1 MTAGPYRSRKR
12 HIIAV
17 LSALLIALLP
27 TSVASAQQSDALT
40 ISPSTASAGQEIT
53 AYGCGF
59 PSGLTTATL
68 SAGGISVS
76 PTNVSESSPTG
87 CYNVTFTVPTLSAGT
102 GSAAVGVNIGGT
114 TDIGVLTI
122 TSSTTDIGTLTL
134 TPGSASAGQ
143 EITAYGCGFPNGL
156 TTATLSAG
164 GSSVSPTE
172 VSESSSTGCY
182 NVTFTVSALT
192 PGITAAAVGVN
203 IGGTTDIGIL
213 MITSS
218 TTGVGTLTLTPSTA
232 SAGQE
237 VTTYGCGFSSGQSAA
252 TVTVEG
258 IEASADSV
266 VTIGTADCYDVAFT
280 LPTLASGMNSAE
292 VAVTIG
298 TVTDSGILTITSNTM
313 VGGTLTLTP
322 STASVGQQI
331 TAYGC
336 GFPSGLTA
344 ATVTVAGSST
354 PAGFVVSS
362 GTPDCYDV
370 TFTLPAVITGATSA
384 EVEVNIGGTT
394 DSGIM
399 TVTSSTTGLG
409 TLTLTPS
416 TASVGQQITAYGCG
430 FTPGE
435 STATV
440 IVGDSSTQASSVVT
454 AGTSDCYDVLFSLP
468 TLTAGTSS
476 ATVSITIGEA
486 TDTGTLTVSAA
497 GNTASLVPS
506 QTSVQAGSSF
516 TVSGTGFST
525 GSSVTITAFGNSQ
538 TISADGGDFSAT
550 ITVPAGTAAGT
561 NTVTAVST
569 AGDSTS
575 ATITVTAATPVLQS
589 DSSSAQPGESISLT
603 VSGFTPGEQVA
614 ISLAQIS
621 STPAALDSTTQV
633 YQADSTGSLDGVQYP
648 IPDIDAGNYLILATG
663 QTSNVSIA
671 GAISVVPGPATPTE
685 TTQPLPTETPT
696 STPTI
701 QPSPTPTVSQSPTPL
716 PLPAIS
722 SVPDTTYFAEG
733 YTGTSA
739 VDGKVTFVQQ
749 LFLYN
754 PTTVTSAVTTTYS
767 VFDPATKSKTLVTK
781 LNSVAAG
788 HTTLRS
794 VNADVGNDRMVST
807 TVSSS
812 RGIVAE
818 EVINRTRSDGTVLD
832 GASSQGSHAL
842 ARTWYLAEGSAG
854 ETLQEYLVLYNPGTT
869 ATKVQIRYLTEGT
882 TVPTTAPIAL
892 PARSQVTINAGSQY
906 DKLMPA
912 GSRNIGAE
920 VTADQPMA
928 VDRVMYW
935 GSGAGSAKYGSS
947 WASAV
952 ATTSL
957 SYAFPLLPT
966 SSGSQPFVTVL
977 NPSGKAANVALRLLD
992 TSGNILITA
1001 SAAVNADTRYTFDVA
1016 SVLSGDHGNISAV
1029 LTSDVPVASEAPV
1042 YFGGSPNNPS
1052 TPGMVEQGS
1061 TGSQIGTTIDLPGS
1075 TGLLRICNPGTTA
1088 VQVQVTSGGSS
1099 GVTTVLAGT
1108 IAAGSS
1114 QEVPLSSPSS
1124 ATGITVLATGDVSSV
1139 LSIGSAG
1146 SSITGG
1152 TLG

>member
-1 MTAGPYRSRKR
+1 MSGKR

-17 LSALLIALLP
+17 LGALLLALLP
-27 TSVASAQQSDALT
+27 TSDTSAQQSDALT
-40 ISPSTASAGQEIT
+40 ISPSSASMGQEIT

-59 PSGLTTATL
+59 PNGLTTATL
-68 SAGGISVS
+68 SVGGSYIS

-87 CYNVTFTVPTLSAGT
+87 CYNVTFAVPALATGT

-122 TSSTTDIGTLTL
+122 TASSTDIGTLTL

-156 TTATLSAG
+156 TSATLSAG
-164 GSSVSPTE
+164 GSTVSPTE

-182 NVTFTVSALT
+182 NVTFTVPTLASGT
-192 PGITAAAVGVN
+192 TAAAVGVD

-213 MITSS
+213 MITSG
-218 TTGVGTLTLTPSTA
+218 TTGLGTLTLTPSTA

-237 VTTYGCGFSSGQSAA
+237 ITAYGCGFTSGQSTASVSVEGMISAA
-252 TVTVEG
+252 GSAVSTGTPDCYVVTFTLPSAISGTTTAYVTVTV
-258 IEASADSV
+258 
-266 VTIGTADCYDVAFT
+266 GT
-280 LPTLASGMNSAE
+280 E
-292 VAVTIG
+292 
-298 TVTDSGILTITSNTM
+298 TDSGSLTITSGTT
-313 VGGTLTLTP
+313 GPGTLTLTP
-322 STASVGQQI
+322 NTASVGQEV

-344 ATVTVAGSST
+344 ATVTVAGIST

-370 TFTLPAVITGATSA
+370 TFTLPSVNSGATSA
-384 EVEVNIGGTT
+384 EVDISVGGTT
-394 DSGIM
+394 DSGVI
-399 TVTSSTTGLG
+399 TITSGTTGG
-409 TLTLTPS
+409 STLTFTPS

-430 FTPGE
+430 FTSGE
-435 STATV
+435 STAT
-440 IVGDSSTQASSVVT
+440 ILVGDSSTPAGSVAT
-454 AGTSDCYDVLFSLP
+454 AGTSDCYDVLFTLP
-468 TLTAGTSS
+468 ALTAGTGS
-476 ATVSITIGEA
+476 AAVSITIGEV

-497 GNTASLVPS
+497 SSTASLIPS

-525 GSSVTITAFGNSQ
+525 DSSVTITAFGSSQ
-538 TISADGGDFSAT
+538 TVSAVGGNFSTT
-550 ITVPAGTAAGT
+550 IAVPAGTAAGA

-589 DSSSAQPGESISLT
+589 DSSSAQPGQSISLT
-603 VSGFTPGEQVA
+603 ASGFTPGEQVA
-614 ISLAQIS
+614 VSLAQLS
-621 STPAALDSTTQV
+621 STPAALGSTTQV
-633 YQADSTGSLDGVQYP
+633 YQADSTGSLNGVQYP
-648 IPDIDAGNYLILATG
+648 IPDIDAGSYLILATG

-671 GAISVVPGPATPTE
+671 GAISVVPGPATPTP

-696 STPTI
+696 SVPTI
-701 QPSPTPTVSQSPTPL
+701 QPSPTPTVSPPPTPI
-716 PLPAIS
+716 PLPAIN

-767 VFDPATKSKTLVTK
+767 VYDPASKSTTLVTE
-781 LNSVAAG
+781 LNSIAAS
-788 HTTLRS
+788 HTIVRS
-794 VNADVGNDRMVST
+794 VNADVGNDRIVST

-812 RGIVAE
+812 GGIVAE
-818 EVINRTRSDGTVLD
+818 EVINRTRSDGTDLD
-832 GASSQGSHAL
+832 GASSQGSHVL
-842 ARTWYLAEGSAG
+842 ARTWFLAEGSAG
-854 ETLQEYLVLYNPGTT
+854 ETLQEYLVLYNPGT
-869 ATKVQIRYLTEGT
+869 AAAKVQVRYLTEGT
-882 TVPTTAPIAL
+882 TVPATAPIAV

-920 VTADQPMA
+920 VTADQPIA

-935 GSGAGSAKYGSS
+935 GNGDGSAKYGSS

-977 NPSGKAANVALRLLD
+977 NPSGKTADVALRLLD
-992 TSGNILITA
+992 SSGNVLTTT
-1001 SAAVNADTRYTFDVA
+1001 SAIVNADTRYTFDVA
-1016 SVLSGDHGNISAV
+1016 SVLPGDHGNISAL
-1029 LTSDVPVASEAPV
+1029 LTSDMPVASEAPL

-1052 TPGMVEQGS
+1052 TPGMVQRHVE
-1061 TGSQIGTTIDLPGS
+1061 IDVRSSKRTATDANRAPHVRAAHGNAGGVRASGIVGATPLWIAQDRVC
-1075 TGLLRICNPGTTA
+1075 LRHFHE
-1088 VQVQVTSGGSS
+1088 SLGSS
-1099 GVTTVLAGT
+1099 LRG
-1108 IAAGSS
+1108 I
-1114 QEVPLSSPSS
+1114 EVW
-1124 ATGITVLATGDVSSV
+1124 V
-1139 LSIGSAG
+1139 
-1146 SSITGG
+1146 
-1152 TLG
+1152 